1 VAHGRDIG
9 GNGFSVFA
17 STNGGKV
24 NMTFK
29 KNLLK
34 GIFVIFYFHQVK
46 GKSGQKSKTMNYV
59 DVL

>member
-1 VAHGRDIG
+1 MSSSTCTQCLAVAHGRDIG

-17 STNGGKV
+17 STNGEKV
-24 NMTFK
+24 NMAFK

-46 GKSGQKSKTMNYV
+46 G
-59 DVL
+59 